1 MLPRSADA
9 TTGADA
15 KARVVSVMN
24 AIAVVNIVA
33 RAEDVA
39 AQVNA
44 EVRADPVAEDVVVAP
59 AIVDAAEAT

>member
-1 MLPRSADA
+1 MLLRSADA

-15 KARVVSVMN
+15 KALVVSVMN

-33 RAEDVA
+33 KAEDVA
-39 AQVNA
+39 VAP
-44 EVRADPVAEDVVVAP
+44 ADPANIVAVAEDVVVAP

>member
-1 MLPRSADA
+1 MLLRSADA

-15 KARVVSVMN
+15 KALVVSVMN

-33 RAEDVA
+33 KAEDVA
-39 AQVNA
+39 AQVKA
-44 EVRADPVAEDVVVAP
+44 EVAADPVAEDVVVAP

>member
-15 KARVVSVMN
+15 KALVVSVMN
-24 AIAVVNIVA
+24 AIAVVNLVA
-33 RAEDVA
+33 KAEDVA
-39 AQVNA
+39 AQVKA
-44 EVRADPVAEDVVVAP
+44 EVAADPVAEDVVVAP